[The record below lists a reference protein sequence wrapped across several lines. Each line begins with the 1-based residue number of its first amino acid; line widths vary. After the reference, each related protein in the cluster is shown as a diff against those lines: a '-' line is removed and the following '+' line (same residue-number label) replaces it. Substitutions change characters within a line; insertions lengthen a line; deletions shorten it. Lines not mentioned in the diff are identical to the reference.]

1 MNTFTLNN
9 VTYTTKQFDFN
20 TLCDLEDYGIDI
32 ENINKKPMSLLRAYI
47 SLCAGITIEKVGDE
61 IKEHVING
69 GNLNDI
75 MQPIQKEINN
85 SDFFSQ
91 RKKAS
96 TVATESTETAE

>member
-9 VTYTTKQFDFN
+9 VTYKTKQFDFN
-20 TLCDLEDYGIDI
+20 LLCDLEDYGIDI

-47 SLCAGITIEKVGDE
+47 SLCAGMTIENVGNE
-61 IKEHVING
+61 IKEHVVNG

-85 SDFFSQ
+85 SDFFLQ